1 MLDAAPRFPVPRS
14 DAAAMDDCDR
24 HNQREI
30 DRLNQRGGRMLSLVD
45 LLDAGTV
52 DLEMAAQMAALA
64 ARGGSFLTAAGPG
77 GVGKT
82 TLMGAMLAFLPTGTA
97 ILPIESARTLDR
109 LPSPSPEAPTCLV
122 VHEIG
127 DGPYY
132 AYLWGPAVGRYFEA
146 ARPAGRCLASNL
158 HAETY
163 EEAVRQLAT
172 LDVTDEALAEVDLLT
187 FMAMDGRR
195 RRVTAV
201 WHADG
206 AGGHVRAWRWDGRR
220 DAFEQ
225 TGDVP
230 PLLRGVDTSPYRAL
244 LASASVE
251 GVKRMEDLRDRFR
264 SRFRV

>member
-1 MLDAAPRFPVPRS
+1 MNDHEH
-14 DAAAMDDCDR
+14 
-24 HNQREI
+24 HNQHEI

-45 LLDAGTV
+45 LLEAGTV
-52 DLEMAAQMAALA
+52 DLDMATQMAAVA
-64 ARGGSFLTAAGPG
+64 ACGGSFLTAAGPG

-82 TLMGAMLAFLPTGTA
+82 TLMGAMLAFLPPGAA
-97 ILPIESARTLDR
+97 IIPIESGRTLDR
-109 LPSPSPEAPTCLV
+109 LPPPSPEAPTCLV

-127 DGPYY
+127 SGSYY
-132 AYLWGPAVGRYFEA
+132 AYLWGPDVGRYFEA
-146 ARPAGRCLASNL
+146 ARPEGRCLASNL

-163 EEAVRQLAT
+163 GEAVEQLAG
-172 LDVTDEALAEVDLLT
+172 LDVSNEALAEVDLLA

-206 AGGHVRAWRWDGRR
+206 AGGHAQAWRRDARR

-230 PLLRGVDTSPYRAL
+230 PRLAGVDLAPYRRL
-244 LASASVE
+244 LQAAVSE
-251 GVKRMEDLRDRFR
+251 GVRGMEEVRNRYRAQFM
-264 SRFRV
+264 V

>member
-1 MLDAAPRFPVPRS
+1 V
-14 DAAAMDDCDR
+14 DDTSLQ
-24 HNQREI
+24 NQI

-45 LLDAGTV
+45 LLEAGTV
-52 DLEMAAQMAALA
+52 DLEMAAQMAAVA
-64 ARGGSFLTAAGPG
+64 AAGGSFLTAAGPG

-82 TLMGAMLAFLPTGTA
+82 TLMGAMLAFLPHGA
-97 ILPIESARTLDR
+97 RIVPIESARTLDR
-109 LPSPSPEAPTCLV
+109 LPPPSTDETTCLV

-127 DGPYY
+127 SGPYY

-163 EEAVRQLAT
+163 DEAVRQLAG
-172 LDVTDEALAEVDLLT
+172 LDVTDNALAEIDLLA

-195 RRVTAV
+195 RRVTSV

-206 AGGHVRAWRWDGRR
+206 TGGHREAWRRDPRC

-225 TGDVP
+225 TGPLP
-230 PLLRGVDTSPYRAL
+230 PALAGIDLGPYRAL
-244 LASASVE
+244 LASAVSE
-251 GVKRMEDLRDRFR
+251 GVRRIGEVRERYRRR
-264 SRFRV
+264 SEVQGPESKVNNTDKGSARR

>member
-1 MLDAAPRFPVPRS
+1 MTS
-14 DAAAMDDCDR
+14 DFR
-24 HNQREI
+24 HLQREI

-64 ARGGSFLTAAGPG
+64 AQGGSFLTAAGPG

-82 TLMGAMLAFLPTGTA
+82 TLMGAMLAFLPPGAA
-97 ILPIESARTLDR
+97 IVPIESARTLDR
-109 LPSPSPEAPTCLV
+109 LPPPSPEAPTCLV

-127 DGPYY
+127 SGPYY
-132 AYLWGPAVGRYFEA
+132 AYLCGPAVGRYFEL

-163 EEAVRQLAT
+163 DEAVRQLSG
-172 LDVTDEALAEVDLLT
+172 LDVAEEALADIDLLA

-201 WHADG
+201 WHANG
-206 AGGHVRAWRWDGRR
+206 AGGHHPAWRWDRRR

-225 TGDVP
+225 RGEP
-230 PLLRGVDTSPYRAL
+230 PPCLRGVDLGPYRAL
-244 LASASVE
+244 LASAAEE
-251 GVKRMEDLRDRFR
+251 GVKRIEDLRVRALKEIFETEA
-264 SRFRV
+264 